1 MDLTGLTTE
10 EVKERASRGEINSVE
25 QVVSRTYKDIIFKNA
40 FTAFNVILFA
50 LGAILISFGEYI
62 NALAATFV
70 IVLSVTVATV
80 QEVRAKRRLDKIA
93 LLMRPKVTVIRDSEE
108 SVIDQSEVVKDD
120 IIKLSSGDQALV
132 DGELLESEYLEMD
145 ESLLT
150 GESHTVRKKAGDRIF
165 SGSYCVTGIGY
176 YRVDAF
182 GESTFAS
189 EMLSSAKQFKKKKT
203 PLQIETTAVTELL
216 VVISIIFMILMIIIN
231 LFKQFD
237 SSVLVTTI
245 VNNAV
250 IVLNIVPVALLLLI
264 VIAYMVSAVR
274 VADTGVLLQNSN
286 SIEAL
291 SHVNVVCM
299 DKTGTI
305 TTNRLRYRESIQYMD
320 DADEIAKLFANTTGS
335 RNRTV
340 EALIDELGE
349 LEMEPIDEIRF
360 TSERKYSA
368 VKVMYNGKP
377 ITIYSGA
384 YPALKD
390 NIDREDVKDVIDSYA
405 KMGYRTLLLTI
416 GPDCDMYTGDDE
428 PFIPELKVVSVI
440 AIEDE
445 VREDCKET
453 LSVFMENDMEIKV
466 ISGDDPA
473 TVDAMFTIAKIPGE
487 RKIISGDELDALK
500 GEEKEKAILEYNIF
514 GRMKP
519 NHKEEIVNTLK
530 RNGKYVAM
538 IGDGVNDVKSLKSA
552 QVGVALESGA
562 GAARGV
568 ADMVLMNDS
577 FSALPRALVEGRR
590 TVSGMRDILKQYI
603 SRNFVYA
610 FLVLF
615 IMLILGSLFPTT
627 LFLPTQA
634 TFYAFVSVA
643 IPSFLMTLW
652 AKPSKTRGAILPAV
666 LNYTVPMAFS
676 IALLALGI
684 YLFFYLG
691 TQNGFLSHAYIDPD
705 TLYRFGY
712 PQFDSNQ
719 AMLDYYAKEGIPI
732 IDRYAEVAA
741 RNALLLF
748 VVLAQ
753 ISQLFFINPVC
764 RFFALDGKV
773 TGNFKVFFLTFF
785 LYAVVGAAYYAVNTT
800 DFAWRF
806 LQITAFPLEYTLIIL
821 GLLVAWF
828 FGVRYLMRNNVTSF
842 ITRLTEK
849 WYEKALYKVSVK
861 SDEEDNQDVHTV
873 HRHN

>member
-10 EVKERASRGEINSVE
+10 EVKERASKGEINSVE
-25 QVVSRTYKDIIFKNA
+25 QTVSRTYRDIIFKNA
-40 FTAFNVILFA
+40 FTTFNVILFV

-70 IVLSVTVATV
+70 IALSITVATV

-93 LLMRPKVTVIRDSEE
+93 LLMRPKVTVIRDSKEC
-108 SVIDQSEVVKDD
+108 VIDQTEVVKDD

-150 GESHTVRKKAGDRIF
+150 GESHAVRKKVSDRIL
-165 SGSYCVTGIGY
+165 SGSYCITGVGY

-189 EMLSSAKQFKKKKT
+189 EMLSSARQFKKKKT

-231 LFKQFD
+231 LVKDFN

-305 TTNRLRYRESIQYMD
+305 TTNRLRYRESIQYME
-320 DADEIAKLFANTTGS
+320 DADEIAKLFANATGS

-340 EALIDELGE
+340 EALIAEFGE
-349 LEMEPIDEIRF
+349 MDVEVIDEIRF

-368 VKVMYNGKP
+368 VKVMYKGNP

-384 YPALKD
+384 YPAFKGH
-390 NIDREDVKDVIDSYA
+390 IDREDVKEVIDSYA

-416 GPDCDMYTGDDE
+416 GPDCEMYSGDE
-428 PFIPELKVVSVI
+428 PLMPQLKVVSVS

-453 LSVFMENDMEIKV
+453 LDIFMKNEMEIKV

-473 TVDAMFTIAKIPGE
+473 TVDAMFSIAKIPGE
-487 RKIISGDELDALK
+487 RKIISGDELDALH
-500 GEEKEKAILEYNIF
+500 GEEREKAILEYNIF

-519 NHKEEIVNTLK
+519 NHKEEIVETLK

-568 ADMVLMNDS
+568 ADMVLINDS
-577 FSALPRALVEGRR
+577 FSSLPRALVEGRR

-676 IALLALGI
+676 IAILALGV

-691 TQNGFLSHAYIDPD
+691 TQNGILDYSYIDPD

-712 PQFDSNQ
+712 PQFESTE
-719 AMLDYYAKEGIPI
+719 AMLDYYTKNNIPI
-732 IDRYAEVAA
+732 LDRYAEVAA

-764 RFFALDGKV
+764 KFFALDGKV

-785 LYAVVGAAYYAVNTT
+785 LYAVVAGAYYAVDTT
-800 DFAWRF
+800 DFAWKF
-806 LQITAFPLEYTLIIL
+806 LQITAFPWEYTMIII
-821 GLLVAWF
+821 GLLFVWF
-828 FGVRYLMRNNVTSF
+828 FGVRFLMRHNVTSF

-873 HRHN
+873 HRRI

>member
-10 EVKERASRGEINSVE
+10 EVNERISKGEVNSVE
-25 QVVSRTYKDIIFKNA
+25 QVVSRTYKDIIFKNV
-40 FTAFNVILFA
+40 FTAFNIILFA
-50 LGAILISFGEYI
+50 LGAILICFQEYI

-70 IVLSVTVATV
+70 ICLSVTVATI

-93 LLMRPKVTVIRDSEE
+93 LLMRPKVVVIRDSKECE
-108 SVIDQSEVVKDD
+108 IDQTEVVKDD

-132 DGELLESEYLEMD
+132 DGTLLESEYLEMD

-150 GESHTVRKKAGDRIF
+150 GESHTVRKKEADRIF

-203 PLQIETTAVTELL
+203 PLQMETTAVTELL
-216 VVISIIFMILMIIIN
+216 VFVSIIFMILMIIIN
-231 LFKQFD
+231 LIKHFD

-250 IVLNIVPVALLLLI
+250 IVLDIVPVALLLLI

-274 VADTGVLLQNSN
+274 MADTGVLLQNSN

-305 TTNRLRYRESIQYMD
+305 TTNRLNYREEIQYVE
-320 DADEIAKLFANTTGS
+320 DADEIAKLFANATGS
-335 RNRTV
+335 KNRTV
-340 EALIDELGE
+340 EALIKKFGE
-349 LEMEPIDEIRF
+349 ADVKPLDEIRF

-368 VKVMYNGKP
+368 VKLTYNGKP

-384 YPALKD
+384 YSALRD
-390 NIDREDVKDVIDSYA
+390 NLDRQDVKDVIDSYA
-405 KMGYRTLLLTI
+405 KMGYRTLLLTV
-416 GPDCDMYTGDDE
+416 GPDFEMYSGDT
-428 PFIPELKVVSVI
+428 PLIPELKVVSVI

-445 VREDCKET
+445 IRKDCRETMD
-453 LSVFMENDMEIKV
+453 VFMKNDMEIKV

-473 TVDAMFTIAKIPGE
+473 TVDAMFTIANIPGE
-487 RKIISGDELDALK
+487 RKIISGDELDALQGK
-500 GEEKEKAILEYNIF
+500 DKENAILEYNIF
-514 GRMKP
+514 GRMRP
-519 NHKEEIVNTLK
+519 NHKELIVETLK
-530 RNGKYVAM
+530 KNGKYVAM

-568 ADMVLMNDS
+568 ADMVLMKDS
-577 FSALPRALVEGRR
+577 FSALPRALVEGKR

-603 SRNFVYA
+603 SRNFVFA

-615 IMLILGSLFPTT
+615 VMIMLGSAFRTT

-634 TFYAFVSVA
+634 AFYAFVSVA
-643 IPSFLMTLW
+643 IPSFFMTLW
-652 AKPSKTRGAILPAV
+652 AKPTDTKGAILPAV
-666 LNYTVPMAFS
+666 LSYAVPVALS
-676 IALLALGI
+676 IALMAVCV
-684 YLFFYLG
+684 YLFFYTGTLNGLLG
-691 TQNGFLSHAYIDPD
+691 HSYIDPD

-712 PQFDSNQ
+712 PQFESTK
-719 AMLDYYAKEGIPI
+719 AMLDYYAESGISL
-732 IDRYAEVAA
+732 DERYAEVAA

-753 ISQLFFINPVC
+753 ISQLFFINPIC
-764 RFFALDGKV
+764 KFFALDGKV
-773 TGNFKVFFLTFF
+773 TGNFRVFFLTLF
-785 LYAVVGAAYYAVNTT
+785 LFCVVGAAYYAVDTT
-800 DFAWRF
+800 DFAWQI
-806 LQITAFPLEYTLIIL
+806 LQITMFPWQYVLIII
-821 GLLVAWF
+821 GSLVAWF
-828 FGVRYLMRNNVTSF
+828 FVMRWIMKHNSANF

-873 HRHN
+873 HRHI